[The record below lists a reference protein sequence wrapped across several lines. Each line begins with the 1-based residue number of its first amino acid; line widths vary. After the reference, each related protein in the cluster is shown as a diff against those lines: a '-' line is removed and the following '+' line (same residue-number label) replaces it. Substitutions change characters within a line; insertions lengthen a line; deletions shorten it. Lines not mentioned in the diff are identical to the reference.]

1 MRCVKLTPKIL
12 SLSPYDVVSYCF
24 LLLLKPVLRNES
36 NEAIPIA
43 VNNQGGLLLPKRLY
57 FYQKETSAKG
67 VDLRVCVCVPT
78 CLLSHRRR
86 CKWRRCWAAGGLFW
100 GRRPSHT
107 SFLSEDGFMIACSP
121 SFHCA
126 NWYFNI
132 WLNWQSQI
140 SVEEAPKPSS
150 QIVLCLS
157 CAISDKF
164 GVACQCT

>member
-1 MRCVKLTPKIL
+1 MLYPTVSFSYQNLFSGMNLMKQFPLLWVIKDVYFFPSVCIFIKKKPQPKEWI
-12 SLSPYDVVSYCF
+12 C
-24 LLLLKPVLRNES
+24 
-36 NEAIPIA
+36 A
-43 VNNQGGLLLPKRLY
+43 
-57 FYQKETSAKG
+57 
-67 VDLRVCVCVPT
+67 CVCVPT
-78 CLLSHRRR
+78 CLLSLYRRR
-86 CKWRRCWAAGGLFW
+86 CKSRRCWAAGGLFW